1 MYQTLKQRSGISEFI
16 LESVCR
22 DFLEKHGRFPY
33 LDEIPGSNSES
44 YLKDRLKVT
53 EHGGAKITNILEVA
67 GKGTVEEAIVSINN
81 QFRDLETTIIP
92 INKEA
97 LVDIVH
103 RPTDDN
109 FDNWSEE
116 DEILARAPRDDSGNL
131 LAPNGKISNLTEK
144 QYVQIRTKAFK
155 RWFGDWEKFA
165 NITEEELQ
173 AASLIFDRVPELAK
187 IGTPT
192 EYAAYIKEIFPNSVE
207 KEVYWHGSNEDFSE
221 GFASAKRGEG
231 SGALETKKRNDL
243 YLNKQGWASLQYVNG
258 INRKDRDKNGFAHWN
273 KLWWE
278 LKEIMSNGR
287 RENNDWKDIVIDES
301 TIRQAIP
308 NKKGVFNRDSGGK
321 NGKWLSERKADY
333 GYENKSDKEFFEE
346 IFGIKLGKDTFNTWT
361 ARNAEIFKSL
371 EKSAKGIN
379 PVVID
384 VRNPITEEGQ
394 NTYYEEQRGLF
405 TTADDKG
412 NDAILS
418 KKADNE
424 FNSDV
429 AVVINANNDNVY
441 WLGTKSDIERF
452 RQWKTNNNVSK
463 VVDEN
468 GEPLVVYHGTN
479 IENISIFDRTQIP
492 EEQTLVGTGTATF
505 GNFFSDKKDDA
516 KSFADITRLRR
527 NRGKAT
533 IYDTFLSI
541 KNPMYFETLGDFRDY
556 SHKEGHYN
564 ENGDFVS
571 DVKLPKEYDGIIVKR
586 RNSRDDAKEFVAPNP
601 NQIKS
606 ATSNSGS
613 FNRLSGNIYDIEPN
627 DYLVLNNTL
636 QKLAKL
642 YGINFNTVT
651 DAELNSERWADLM
664 PESRLVNAFI
674 YDGQIYI
681 NVDRAKLDAPIHEM
695 LHIFVGSMRFTNP
708 KLYQELIQLSE
719 KFPNYDKLASQ
730 FSGKTRND
738 INEEVFI
745 TEVSKHLTGQ
755 KSSLTGIDEKLLY
768 EISYNVHRV
777 LDSVL
782 MGTESSKT
790 ITDDRLYTLSLKD
803 LAFELNSA
811 IMTNNI
817 PPLRDSELHRTLN
830 NMKSDLMKE
839 GKLEEICD

>member
-81 QFRDLETTIIP
+81 QFRDLETTIVP

-131 LAPNGKISNLTEK
+131 LAPNGKVSNLTEK
-144 QYVQIRTKAFK
+144 QYAQVRTEAFK
-155 RWFGDWEKFA
+155 KWFGDWINVNKFNINAIDKSKVDIEEVNKPWKSDSTRINKILRIYLKNQHEKGYFELVKDEEFGIYSVHFKTGDA
-165 NITEEELQ
+165 NTGETYGSTREERAILYKQLLNALPNGAQLSTWGEL
-173 AASLIFDRVPELAK
+173 
-187 IGTPT
+187 
-192 EYAAYIKEIFPNSVE
+192 
-207 KEVYWHGSNEDFSE
+207 SE
-221 GFASAKRGEG
+221 GGIK
-231 SGALETKKRNDL
+231 ALN
-243 YLNKQGWASLQYVNG
+243 
-258 INRKDRDKNGFAHWN
+258 
-273 KLWWE
+273 
-278 LKEIMSNGR
+278 
-287 RENNDWKDIVIDES
+287 
-301 TIRQAIP
+301 
-308 NKKGVFNRDSGGK
+308 
-321 NGKWLSERKADY
+321 
-333 GYENKSDKEFFEE
+333 
-346 IFGIKLGKDTFNTWT
+346 KLGKNLTKVGEREVKD
-361 ARNAEIFKSL
+361 R
-371 EKSAKGIN
+371 
-379 PVVID
+379 
-384 VRNPITEEGQ
+384 
-394 NTYYEEQRGLF
+394 
-405 TTADDKG
+405 KG
-412 NDAILS
+412 NKIIIPIYQKGES
-418 KKADNE
+418 
-424 FNSDV
+424 
-429 AVVINANNDNVY
+429 
-441 WLGTKSDIERF
+441 
-452 RQWKTNNNVSK
+452 VSK

-533 IYDTFLSI
+533 VYDTFLSI

-606 ATSNSGS
+606 ATDNSGS

-811 IMTNNI
+811 IMTNNM

>member
-81 QFRDLETTIIP
+81 QFRDLETTIVP

-144 QYVQIRTKAFK
+144 QYVQVRTEAFK
-155 RWFGDWEKFA
+155 KWFGDWINVNKFNINAIDKSKVDIEEVNKPWKSDSTRINKTLRIYLKNQHEKGYFELVKDEEFGIYSVHFKTGDA
-165 NITEEELQ
+165 NTGETYGSTREERVILYKQLLNALPNGAQLSTWGEL
-173 AASLIFDRVPELAK
+173 
-187 IGTPT
+187 
-192 EYAAYIKEIFPNSVE
+192 
-207 KEVYWHGSNEDFSE
+207 SE
-221 GFASAKRGEG
+221 GGIK
-231 SGALETKKRNDL
+231 ALN
-243 YLNKQGWASLQYVNG
+243 
-258 INRKDRDKNGFAHWN
+258 
-273 KLWWE
+273 
-278 LKEIMSNGR
+278 
-287 RENNDWKDIVIDES
+287 
-301 TIRQAIP
+301 
-308 NKKGVFNRDSGGK
+308 
-321 NGKWLSERKADY
+321 
-333 GYENKSDKEFFEE
+333 
-346 IFGIKLGKDTFNTWT
+346 KLGKNLTKVGEREVKD
-361 ARNAEIFKSL
+361 R
-371 EKSAKGIN
+371 
-379 PVVID
+379 
-384 VRNPITEEGQ
+384 
-394 NTYYEEQRGLF
+394 
-405 TTADDKG
+405 KG
-412 NDAILS
+412 NKIIIPIYQKGES
-418 KKADNE
+418 
-424 FNSDV
+424 
-429 AVVINANNDNVY
+429 
-441 WLGTKSDIERF
+441 
-452 RQWKTNNNVSK
+452 VSK

-533 IYDTFLSI
+533 VYDTFLSI

-606 ATSNSGS
+606 ATDNSGS

-674 YDGQIYI
+674 YDGPIYI

>member
-53 EHGGAKITNILEVA
+53 EHGGAKITNILEIA

-81 QFRDLETTIIP
+81 QFRDLETTIVP

-144 QYVQIRTKAFK
+144 QYAQVRTKAFK
-155 RWFGDWEKFA
+155 EWFGDWEKVARSSKFRESQDIPNSITSATYQGVTVGEVLFDPDMAPDGGTRIISLGDKYIGEIPVIETKDKIKMGGSIGAATEIEEEYRRKGYGKKAHLALA
-165 NITEEELQ
+165 NIAKSEGKILYSDSSNSDSEDALWK
-173 AASLIFDRVPELAK
+173 SLVRDGIAEVVSEKPK
-187 IGTPT
+187 IG
-192 EYAAYIKEIFPNSVE
+192 
-207 KEVYWHGSNEDFSE
+207 YWNHTTY
-221 GFASAKRGEG
+221 RI
-231 SGALETKKRNDL
+231 LND
-243 YLNKQGWASLQYVNG
+243 
-258 INRKDRDKNGFAHWN
+258 
-273 KLWWE
+273 KLP
-278 LKEIMSNGR
+278 
-287 RENNDWKDIVIDES
+287 
-301 TIRQAIP
+301 Q
-308 NKKGVFNRDSGGK
+308 
-321 NGKWLSERKADY
+321 
-333 GYENKSDKEFFEE
+333 
-346 IFGIKLGKDTFNTWT
+346 
-361 ARNAEIFKSL
+361 
-371 EKSAKGIN
+371 
-379 PVVID
+379 
-384 VRNPITEEGQ
+384 
-394 NTYYEEQRGLF
+394 
-405 TTADDKG
+405 ADD
-412 NDAILS
+412 I
-418 KKADNE
+418 
-424 FNSDV
+424 NSGD
-429 AVVINANNDNVY
+429 
-441 WLGTKSDIERF
+441 R
-452 RQWKTNNNVSK
+452 NVSK

-468 GEPLVVYHGTN
+468 GEPLVVYHGNRTDN
-479 IENISIFDRTQIP
+479 KITTFDPSKKGTEHKERAISGFWFTTDKDIAKEEYALKPESKGRGIEYLQYGEVIP
-492 EEQTLVGTGTATF
+492 V
-505 GNFFSDKKDDA
+505 
-516 KSFADITRLRR
+516 
-527 NRGKAT
+527 
-533 IYDTFLSI
+533 FLNI
-541 KNPMYFETLGDFRDY
+541 KNPIETEQQGITVRDTLYGILTTAKEKLDDFINR
-556 SHKEGHYN
+556 SKALTKENTDGYILTFVDSDN
-564 ENGDFVS
+564 RADDFVS
-571 DVKLPKEYDGIIVKR
+571 KQTQLVV
-586 RNSRDDAKEFVAPNP
+586 NNP

-606 ATSNSGS
+606 ATDNSGS

>member
-81 QFRDLETTIIP
+81 QFRDLETTIVP

-144 QYVQIRTKAFK
+144 QYVQVRTEAFK
-155 RWFGDWEKFA
+155 KWFGDWINVNKFNINAIDKSKVDIEEVNKPWKSDSTRINKTLRIYLKNQHEKGYFELVKDEEFGIYSVHFKTGDA
-165 NITEEELQ
+165 NTGETYGSTREERAILYKQLLNALPNGAQLSTWGEL
-173 AASLIFDRVPELAK
+173 
-187 IGTPT
+187 
-192 EYAAYIKEIFPNSVE
+192 
-207 KEVYWHGSNEDFSE
+207 SE
-221 GFASAKRGEG
+221 GGIK
-231 SGALETKKRNDL
+231 ALN
-243 YLNKQGWASLQYVNG
+243 
-258 INRKDRDKNGFAHWN
+258 
-273 KLWWE
+273 
-278 LKEIMSNGR
+278 
-287 RENNDWKDIVIDES
+287 
-301 TIRQAIP
+301 
-308 NKKGVFNRDSGGK
+308 
-321 NGKWLSERKADY
+321 
-333 GYENKSDKEFFEE
+333 
-346 IFGIKLGKDTFNTWT
+346 KLGKNLTKVGEREVKD
-361 ARNAEIFKSL
+361 R
-371 EKSAKGIN
+371 
-379 PVVID
+379 
-384 VRNPITEEGQ
+384 
-394 NTYYEEQRGLF
+394 
-405 TTADDKG
+405 KG
-412 NDAILS
+412 NKIIIPIYQKGES
-418 KKADNE
+418 
-424 FNSDV
+424 
-429 AVVINANNDNVY
+429 
-441 WLGTKSDIERF
+441 
-452 RQWKTNNNVSK
+452 VSK

-468 GEPLVVYHGTN
+468 GEPLVVYHGSK
-479 IENISIFDRTQIP
+479 SILNVFDPSKSESRQYLSQQIKP
-492 EEQTLVGTGTATF
+492 T
-505 GNFFSDKKDDA
+505 NFFSSDKTVADFFALTENQSLASQISKSISIVLDAFAGENIDEDIISNEIWAEAARRTGKSKEFVKD
-516 KSFADITRLRR
+516 FW
-527 NRGKAT
+527 
-533 IYDTFLSI
+533 
-541 KNPMYFETLGDFRDY
+541 
-556 SHKEGHYN
+556 
-564 ENGDFVS
+564 ENKV
-571 DVKLPKEYDGIIVKR
+571 PKEYKMYDDFGTTRMEDPDINKYKYNVFLNMKSPIIL
-586 RNSRDDAKEFVAPNP
+586 DAKGERADRFIEANKEVLNNNDEVIIININETVGKKDIATDYLVRNP

-606 ATSNSGS
+606 ATDNSGS

-811 IMTNNI
+811 IMTNNM

>member
-81 QFRDLETTIIP
+81 QFRDLETTIVP

-131 LAPNGKISNLTEK
+131 LAPNGKVSNLTEK
-144 QYVQIRTKAFK
+144 QYVQVRTKAFK
-155 RWFGDWEKFA
+155 EWFGDWVNVNKFNIDAIDKSKVDIEEVNKPWKSDSTRINKTLRIYLKNQHEKGYFELVKDEEFGIYSVHFKTGDA
-165 NITEEELQ
+165 NTGETYGSTREERAILYKQLLNALPNGAQLSTWGEL
-173 AASLIFDRVPELAK
+173 
-187 IGTPT
+187 
-192 EYAAYIKEIFPNSVE
+192 
-207 KEVYWHGSNEDFSE
+207 SE
-221 GFASAKRGEG
+221 GGIK
-231 SGALETKKRNDL
+231 ALN
-243 YLNKQGWASLQYVNG
+243 
-258 INRKDRDKNGFAHWN
+258 
-273 KLWWE
+273 
-278 LKEIMSNGR
+278 
-287 RENNDWKDIVIDES
+287 
-301 TIRQAIP
+301 
-308 NKKGVFNRDSGGK
+308 
-321 NGKWLSERKADY
+321 
-333 GYENKSDKEFFEE
+333 
-346 IFGIKLGKDTFNTWT
+346 KLGKNLTKVGERKVKD
-361 ARNAEIFKSL
+361 R
-371 EKSAKGIN
+371 
-379 PVVID
+379 
-384 VRNPITEEGQ
+384 
-394 NTYYEEQRGLF
+394 
-405 TTADDKG
+405 KG
-412 NDAILS
+412 NS
-418 KKADNE
+418 
-424 FNSDV
+424 
-429 AVVINANNDNVY
+429 INIPIY
-441 WLGTKSDIERF
+441 QKGEGI
-452 RQWKTNNNVSK
+452 SK

-468 GEPLVVYHGTN
+468 GEPLVVYHGSK
-479 IENISIFDRTQIP
+479 SILNVFDPSKSESRQYLSQQIKP
-492 EEQTLVGTGTATF
+492 T
-505 GNFFSDKKDDA
+505 NFFSSDKTVADFFALTENQSLASQISKSISIVLDAFAGENIDNDILDDEIWADAARRTGKSKEFVKD
-516 KSFADITRLRR
+516 FW
-527 NRGKAT
+527 
-533 IYDTFLSI
+533 
-541 KNPMYFETLGDFRDY
+541 
-556 SHKEGHYN
+556 
-564 ENGDFVS
+564 ENKV
-571 DVKLPKEYDGIIVKR
+571 PKEYKMYDDFGTTRMEDPDINKYKYNVFLNMKSPIIL
-586 RNSRDDAKEFVAPNP
+586 DAKGERADRFIEANKEVLNNNDEVIIINIDETVGKKDIATDYIVRNP

-613 FNRLSGNIYDIEPN
+613 FNRLSGNIYDTEPN

-811 IMTNNI
+811 IMTNNM

>member
-81 QFRDLETTIIP
+81 QFRDLETTIVP

-144 QYVQIRTKAFK
+144 QYAQVRTKAFK
-155 RWFGDWEKFA
+155 EWFGDWEKVARSSKFRESQDIPNSITSATYQGVTVGEALFDPDMAPDGGTRIISLDGKYIGEIPVIETKDEIKMGGSIGAATEIEEEYRGKGYGKKAHLALA
-165 NITEEELQ
+165 NIAKSEGKILYSDSSNSDSEDALWK
-173 AASLIFDRVPELAK
+173 SLVRDGIAEVVSEKPK
-187 IGTPT
+187 IG
-192 EYAAYIKEIFPNSVE
+192 
-207 KEVYWHGSNEDFSE
+207 YWNHTTY
-221 GFASAKRGEG
+221 RI
-231 SGALETKKRNDL
+231 LND
-243 YLNKQGWASLQYVNG
+243 
-258 INRKDRDKNGFAHWN
+258 
-273 KLWWE
+273 KLP
-278 LKEIMSNGR
+278 
-287 RENNDWKDIVIDES
+287 
-301 TIRQAIP
+301 Q
-308 NKKGVFNRDSGGK
+308 
-321 NGKWLSERKADY
+321 
-333 GYENKSDKEFFEE
+333 
-346 IFGIKLGKDTFNTWT
+346 
-361 ARNAEIFKSL
+361 
-371 EKSAKGIN
+371 
-379 PVVID
+379 
-384 VRNPITEEGQ
+384 
-394 NTYYEEQRGLF
+394 
-405 TTADDKG
+405 ADD
-412 NDAILS
+412 I
-418 KKADNE
+418 
-424 FNSDV
+424 NSGD
-429 AVVINANNDNVY
+429 
-441 WLGTKSDIERF
+441 R
-452 RQWKTNNNVSK
+452 NVSK

-468 GEPLVVYHGTN
+468 GEPLVVYHYTDNENLTKFSTDFDNYFSKTGGTKNAIFFTTDNVVPGTEDNFLTSRKSKLSLFLN
-479 IENISIFDRTQIP
+479 IKNLETFH
-492 EEQTLVGTGTATF
+492 GT
-505 GNFFSDKKDDA
+505 KDDLHKQGTSYREIVN
-516 KSFADITRLRR
+516 KSSKRR
-527 NRGKAT
+527 GSENGIVFTGFDDNRKENQT
-533 IYDTFLSI
+533 IYVVHS
-541 KNPMYFETLGDFRDY
+541 
-556 SHKEGHYN
+556 S
-564 ENGDFVS
+564 
-571 DVKLPKEYDGIIVKR
+571 
-586 RNSRDDAKEFVAPNP
+586 

-811 IMTNNI
+811 IMTNNM

>member
-81 QFRDLETTIIP
+81 QFRDLETTIVP

-131 LAPNGKISNLTEK
+131 LAPNGKVSNLTEK
-144 QYVQIRTKAFK
+144 QYVQVRTKAFK
-155 RWFGDWEKFA
+155 EWFGDWVNVNKFNIDAIDKSKVDIEEVNKPWKSDSTRINKTLRIYLKNQHEKGYFELVKDEEFGIYSVHFKTGDA
-165 NITEEELQ
+165 NTGETYGSTREERAILYKQLLNALPNGAQLSTWGEL
-173 AASLIFDRVPELAK
+173 
-187 IGTPT
+187 
-192 EYAAYIKEIFPNSVE
+192 
-207 KEVYWHGSNEDFSE
+207 SE
-221 GFASAKRGEG
+221 GGIK
-231 SGALETKKRNDL
+231 ALN
-243 YLNKQGWASLQYVNG
+243 
-258 INRKDRDKNGFAHWN
+258 
-273 KLWWE
+273 
-278 LKEIMSNGR
+278 
-287 RENNDWKDIVIDES
+287 
-301 TIRQAIP
+301 
-308 NKKGVFNRDSGGK
+308 
-321 NGKWLSERKADY
+321 
-333 GYENKSDKEFFEE
+333 
-346 IFGIKLGKDTFNTWT
+346 KLGKNLTKVGERKVKD
-361 ARNAEIFKSL
+361 R
-371 EKSAKGIN
+371 
-379 PVVID
+379 
-384 VRNPITEEGQ
+384 
-394 NTYYEEQRGLF
+394 
-405 TTADDKG
+405 KG
-412 NDAILS
+412 NS
-418 KKADNE
+418 
-424 FNSDV
+424 
-429 AVVINANNDNVY
+429 INIPIY
-441 WLGTKSDIERF
+441 QKGEGI
-452 RQWKTNNNVSK
+452 SK

-468 GEPLVVYHGTN
+468 GEPLVVYHGSK
-479 IENISIFDRTQIP
+479 SILNVFDPSKSESRQYLSQQIKP
-492 EEQTLVGTGTATF
+492 T
-505 GNFFSDKKDDA
+505 NFFSSDKTVADFFALTENQSLASQISKSISIVLDAFAGENIDNDILDDEIWADAARRTGKSKEFVKD
-516 KSFADITRLRR
+516 FW
-527 NRGKAT
+527 
-533 IYDTFLSI
+533 
-541 KNPMYFETLGDFRDY
+541 
-556 SHKEGHYN
+556 
-564 ENGDFVS
+564 ENKV
-571 DVKLPKEYDGIIVKR
+571 PKEYKMYDDFGTTRMEDPDINKYKYNVFLNMKSPIIL
-586 RNSRDDAKEFVAPNP
+586 DAKGERADRFIEANKEVLNNNDEVIIINIDETVGKKDIATDYIVRNP

-613 FNRLSGNIYDIEPN
+613 FNRLSGNIYDTEPN

-681 NVDRAKLDAPIHEM
+681 NVDRANLDAPLHEM

-719 KFPNYDKLASQ
+719 KFPNHDKLASQ

-811 IMTNNI
+811 IMTNNM